1 VRTRW
6 GEEKRGSLCVWV
18 MNEAGH
24 FFAYGRNIFLIIR
37 RSQQKVLY
45 NFCKSEISLSA
56 AAAAAAGQSCF
67 VCFFSQQLRRRLKLG
82 QIWLPTQI
90 MEAKDLELL
99 ESFQ

>member
-1 VRTRW
+1 V
-6 GEEKRGSLCVWV
+6 GKKKMGSLCVWV
-18 MNEAGH
+18 MNEAGL
-24 FFAYGRNIFLIIR
+24 FFAHGRNIFLIIM

-56 AAAAAAGQSCF
+56 AAAVQSCF
-67 VCFFSQQLRRRLKLG
+67 VCLFSQ

>member
-1 VRTRW
+1 M
-6 GEEKRGSLCVWV
+6 GSLCVWV
-18 MNEAGH
+18 MNEGGL
-24 FFAYGRNIFLIIR
+24 FFAHGRNIFLIIM

-56 AAAAAAGQSCF
+56 AAAQSCF
-67 VCFFSQQLRRRLKLG
+67 VCFFSQ

-90 MEAKDLELL
+90 MEAKYLELL